1 MRESCL
7 YGSVGGTR
15 FPTAMTIWPG
25 HAAGAACPGRRM
37 HISVRTLLPLATHV
51 RTVLAS
57 RYAEAPRRRTGGRTG
72 SREARRSRGAC
83 RRACGCDC
91 PSRRAVNSRNR

>member
-51 RTVLAS
+51 RIAKLMQRQWLRSVAAEENDFGFCDTVRRCLLLCLLW
-57 RYAEAPRRRTGGRTG
+57 PRD
-72 SREARRSRGAC
+72 EC
-83 RRACGCDC
+83 R
-91 PSRRAVNSRNR
+91 P